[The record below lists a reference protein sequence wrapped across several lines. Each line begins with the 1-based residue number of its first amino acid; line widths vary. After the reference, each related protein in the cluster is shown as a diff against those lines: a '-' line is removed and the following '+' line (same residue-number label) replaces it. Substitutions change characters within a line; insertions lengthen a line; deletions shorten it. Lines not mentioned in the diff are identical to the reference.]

1 MKNSTRETGTRYEEK
16 AALFLEQQGYR
27 ILEKNFRCR
36 KGEIDLIAMDQEY
49 LCFVEVKF
57 RESSDCGGPFL
68 AVDNRKQ
75 RRICQTALFYLMKRG
90 CQRIRPADLMWWGSH
105 RMTLHLSRTRFLII
119 YRTYRKEGR
128 EGK

>member
-49 LCFVEVKF
+49 LCFVEVKI
-57 RESSDCGGPFL
+57 L
-68 AVDNRKQ
+68 TAAV
-75 RRICQTALFYLMKRG
+75 
-90 CQRIRPADLMWWGSH
+90 
-105 RMTLHLSRTRFLII
+105 RFLQWITENSAGYVRRRCFI
-119 YRTYRKEGR
+119 L
-128 EGK
+128 

>member
-57 RESSDCGGPFL
+57 RENSDCGGPFL

-90 CQRIRPADLMWWGSH
+90 ISEDTPCRFDLVGI
-105 RMTLHLSRTRFLII
+105 TPDDTALIKDAFPYHI
-119 YRTYRKEGR
+119 
-128 EGK
+128 